1 MGKKK
6 PSGYNDF
13 LDGEKLTDNNEIRT
27 TLQSSAS
34 LTRDQPPPQGMP
46 RGNRRVTAAPKKPP
60 LTHFLCLPLVTEANK
75 SQLQRGLEQL
85 RHELEDGNIAPS
97 KAVRPVGTL
106 HLTLGVMSLDA
117 DRLAAATQHL
127 EELDLAQILRGITTR
142 TVAEAAAESGL
153 VSENLNA
160 AAPPNT
166 AAFAAPDP
174 SALNVDLQALIP
186 MHAARSTSI
195 LYAEPRDPNH
205 RLMPFAKALRDS
217 FVEHGFLVEDTRPL
231 KLHATV
237 VNTIYAK
244 PRSADRSRGHGP
256 NASSWMRFD
265 ATDLVQRYQDYTW
278 AEVRVDRVQ
287 ICQMGAQKVVGDGGE
302 VLDEKYVAV
311 CEKRIRND

>member
-6 PSGYNDF
+6 PAAYNDF
-13 LDGEKLTDNNEIRT
+13 LDGEKLRDNNEIRT
-27 TLQSSAS
+27 TLQSSSS
-34 LTRDQPPPQGMP
+34 LTRDQPRPQATP
-46 RGNRRVTAAPKKPP
+46 RGAGRDAVAPKKPP
-60 LTHFLCLPLVTEANK
+60 LTHFLCLPLVTHASK
-75 SQLQRGLEQL
+75 PQLQRGLEQL
-85 RHELEDGNIAPS
+85 RHELQDGNIAPP

-117 DRLAAATQHL
+117 DQLAAATQHL
-127 EELDLAQILRGITTR
+127 EELDLAQVLRGITTR

-166 AAFAAPDP
+166 ATFVTPDP
-174 SALNVDLQALIP
+174 SALNVNLQALIP

-195 LYAEPRDPNH
+195 LYAEPRDPSH

-217 FVEHGFLVEDTRPL
+217 FMEHGFLVDDTRPL

-244 PRSADRSRGHGP
+244 PRAADRRRGHGP

-265 ATDLVQRYQDYTW
+265 ATSLVQQYQDYTW

-311 CEKRIRND
+311 FEKTIGNR